1 MIVILYMDTFLI
13 PTFIILESICLYY
26 YKEMKINEVVKS
38 IATYTQ
44 ALHNRIKGCN
54 QDRKITTKFGC
65 SDNIRSAP
73 VFFLNENQTISI
85 Y

>member
-1 MIVILYMDTFLI
+1 MIVILYMDAFLI
-13 PTFIILESICLYY
+13 PTFIILESICLNYN
-26 YKEMKINEVVKS
+26 KEMKIKEVVKS
-38 IATYTQ
+38 ISTYTQ
-44 ALHNRIKGCN
+44 ALCNRIKGCN